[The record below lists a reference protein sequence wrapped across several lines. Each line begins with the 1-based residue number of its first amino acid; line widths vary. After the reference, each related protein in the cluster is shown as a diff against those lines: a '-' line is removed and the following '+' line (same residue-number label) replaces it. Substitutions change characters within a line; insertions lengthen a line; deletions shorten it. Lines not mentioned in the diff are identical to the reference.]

1 MASGGA
7 SETTN
12 DAFMR
17 TACPA
22 DAAEQLE
29 AEHAGWAQLGCGA
42 VPPPPAAASR
52 PSRAAVA
59 AYVGEVVDRMKAQSR
74 VDERVYVKCGQLVHL
89 RVRAR
94 GVPLD
99 AWLASAELALVP
111 EVAERVRANRAFV
124 EVSLRYFELTE
135 YAALCALGLQSA
147 LKYEEMYLAKLEG
160 GALESMGQFFAR
172 IAATAATWT
181 MREPA
186 FGRALVGEGATWCA
200 VFNAYLTAL
209 YRQLVVPATPIMLF
223 AGRAR
228 GSLAS
233 CYLLNPRVTSST
245 EAVEAITTE
254 VARILLNRGGIG
266 ISFQSFNRPAS
277 RDCKRGI
284 MGALKLLDSMAMA
297 INSDSERP
305 TGICVYV
312 EPWHCDVRA
321 VLNMRG
327 LLARDE
333 STRCDNLFSCL
344 WVPDLLFDRYLA
356 YLEGRE
362 GVVWTLFDD
371 RASHLSRLHGPAFA
385 AEYERLEREG
395 LGVEAVPVQ
404 DLAFLVVRSIVMTG
418 SPFVMFKDACN
429 RHYHMDTA
437 GDALTGS
444 NLCTEIVQRA
454 DPDAHGVCNLA
465 SVNLPRCVREAE
477 GGALAFDFA
486 ALSTAAATAAIFV
499 NAMMLG
505 GQYPTERAARGVARH
520 RSLGIGFQGLHTL
533 LLELGMDML
542 SPAARRLNVEI
553 AERLLLAVMA
563 TSATLCEYG
572 CAPFEDFARSKF
584 ARGLMPFDG
593 YEGVVLSLPR
603 AWARLREKVAR
614 HGLYNA
620 QFVALMPTVSSSQ
633 VTEGSEGFSPV
644 FTNMFSKVT
653 MSGELLRPNLPLMR
667 ALRKHFTREASR
679 LGAVRALDREQWSVA
694 AALGDLAPGHPLAKF
709 KTAFEYDQE
718 RLIDLCADR
727 APFVDQSQSMSLFVT
742 EPMDGKVPASQIMNL
757 LVYAYKKGLK
767 TGLYYCKIRKAT
779 NNGVFTG
786 GDLVCS
792 GCHL

>member
-1 MASGGA
+1 MASDG
-7 SETTN
+7 
-12 DAFMR
+12 FMQ
-17 TACPA
+17 TACPV
-22 DAAEQLE
+22 DVAEQLE
-29 AEHAGWAQLGCGA
+29 AEHAEWARLGCEA
-42 VPPPPAAASR
+42 VPPPPAAAGR

-74 VDERVYVKCGQLVHL
+74 VDERIYVKCGELVHL

-94 GVPLD
+94 NVPLD
-99 AWLASAELALVP
+99 AWLASAELALLP
-111 EVAERVRANRAFV
+111 EVAGRLRGHRAFV
-124 EVSLRYFELTE
+124 EVALRYFELTE
-135 YAALCALGLQSA
+135 YAALRALGLQSA

-172 IAATAATWT
+172 IAATAATWAL
-181 MREPA
+181 REPA
-186 FGRALVGEGATWCA
+186 FGRALVGEPATWA
-200 VFNAYLTAL
+200 AIFNAFFVAL
-209 YRQLVVPATPIMLF
+209 YQQLVVPATPIMLF

-233 CYLLNPRVTSST
+233 CYLLNPRVSSSA

-254 VARILLNRGGIG
+254 VAQILLNRGGIG
-266 ISFQSFNRPAS
+266 ISFQSFNRAAS

-305 TGICVYV
+305 TGVCVYI

-344 WVPDLLFDRYLA
+344 WVPDLLFERYLA
-356 YLEGRE
+356 HLEGRE

-371 RASHLSRLHGPAFA
+371 RAAHLGRLHGPAFA
-385 AEYERLEREG
+385 AEYERLERAG

-404 DLAFLVVRSIVMTG
+404 DLAFLIVRSIVMTG

-465 SVNLPRCVREAE
+465 SVNLPRCVRA
-477 GGALAFDFA
+477 GAGENAGAAAFDFDR
-486 ALSTAAATAAIFV
+486 LGSAAATAAIFV
-499 NAMMLG
+499 NAMMLS

-533 LLELGMDML
+533 FLELGLDML
-542 SPAARRLNVEI
+542 APAARRLNAEI
-553 AERLLLAVMA
+553 AERLLLAIMA

-584 ARGLMPFDG
+584 ARGGMPFDG
-593 YEGVVLSLPR
+593 YEGVSLALPG

-667 ALRKHFTREASR
+667 ALRRHFAREGSR

-694 AALGDLAPGHPLAKF
+694 AALGPLPETHPLARF

-742 EPMDGKVPASQIMNL
+742 EPMDGKVPASQIMRL

>member
-1 MASGGA
+1 MQ
-7 SETTN
+7 
-12 DAFMR
+12 

-22 DAAEQLE
+22 DVAEQLE
-29 AEHAGWAQLGCGA
+29 AEYGEWAEMGYTA
-42 VPPPPAAASR
+42 VSPPPTSASH
-52 PSRAAVA
+52 PTRAAVA
-59 AYVGEVVDRMKAQSR
+59 AYVGGVVDCMKAQSR
-74 VDERVYVKCGQLVHL
+74 VDERVYVKCGELVHL

-99 AWLASAELALVP
+99 TWLASAELALLP
-111 EVAERVRANRAFV
+111 EIAERVRAHRAFV
-124 EVSLRYFELTE
+124 EVSLRYFEHTE
-135 YAALCALGLQSA
+135 YATLRSLGLQSA

-160 GALESMGQFFAR
+160 GALESMGQFFLR

-181 MREPA
+181 LREPA
-186 FGRALVGEGATWCA
+186 FGRALVGQPTTWSA
-200 VFNAYLTAL
+200 VFNAYFTTL
-209 YRQLVVPATPIMLF
+209 YQQLVVPATPIMLF

-233 CYLLNPRVTSST
+233 CYLLNPGVSNST

-254 VARILLNRGGIG
+254 VAQILLNRGGIG
-266 ISFQSFNRPAS
+266 ISFQSFNKMAS
-277 RDCKRGI
+277 GDCKRGI

-305 TGICVYV
+305 TGICVYI

-327 LLARDE
+327 MLARDE
-333 STRCDNLFSCL
+333 SARCDNLFSCL
-344 WVPDLLFDRYLA
+344 WVPDLLFERYLA
-356 YLEGRE
+356 YLAGRE

-371 RASHLSRLHGPAFA
+371 RASHLSRLHGQAFS

-404 DLAFLVVRSIVMTG
+404 DLAFLIVRSIVMTG
-418 SPFVMFKDACN
+418 SPFIMFKDACN

-437 GDALTGS
+437 GDALAGS

-454 DPDAHGVCNLA
+454 DRDAHGVCNLA
-465 SVNLPRCVREAE
+465 SINLPRCVRADV
-477 GGALAFDFA
+477 GGVPAFDFA
-486 ALSTAAATAAIFV
+486 KLATTAATAAIFV
-499 NAMMLG
+499 NAMMLS
-505 GQYPTERAARGVARH
+505 GQYPTEKAARGVARH

-533 LLELGMDML
+533 FLELGVDML
-542 SPAARRLNVEI
+542 SPVARQLNVQI
-553 AERLLLAVMA
+553 SERLLLALMT

-572 CAPFEDFARSKF
+572 CPPFEEFAQSKF
-584 ARGLMPFDG
+584 ARGGMPFDG
-593 YEGVVLSLPR
+593 YEGVTLSLPQ
-603 AWARLREKVAR
+603 AWARLRQKVTT

-633 VTEGSEGFSPV
+633 VTEVSEGFAPV

-667 ALRKHFTREASR
+667 ALRRHFTRERSR
-679 LGAVRALDREQWSVA
+679 TEAVRALDMAQWSVS
-694 AALGDLAPGHPLAKF
+694 AALGDFPQGHPLAKF

-742 EPMDGKVPASQIMNL
+742 EPIDGKVPASQIMRL